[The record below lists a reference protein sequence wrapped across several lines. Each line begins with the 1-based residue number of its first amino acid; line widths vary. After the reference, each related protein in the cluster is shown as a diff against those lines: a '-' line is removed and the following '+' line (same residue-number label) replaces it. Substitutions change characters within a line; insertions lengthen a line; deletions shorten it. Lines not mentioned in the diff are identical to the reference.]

1 MKQLCKILYIGL
13 CLMTFHKTIIFSDG
27 LAIGCIKRG
36 THTCKKTAIVPK
48 ADGTVKTTKYL
59 IAHQDITH
67 ICNILMVCLSWAFS
81 LANGWL
87 RLVAG
92 CCRITVDCCNAEI
105 GNFLYLCS
113 IVWMILKSKI
123 GWLVLLLNISV
134 ERGLLYNQQSAL
146 V

>member
-113 IVWMILKSKI
+113 RNATDYRKSQQICSIVWTSR
-123 GWLVLLLNISV
+123 N
-134 ERGLLYNQQSAL
+134 RGEARNNNF
-146 V
+146 